1 MAKQKDR
8 KRTFFEVT
16 IPTWVLWA
24 VIVSF
29 VYAISLFIAYDV
41 GRRVPQSKH
50 GAIHVKEVE
59 RKKGGAIK
67 VPPFE
72 PPERVRHHSRF
83 RFTFDNEEV
92 LRSLRNR
99 EKLDKVL
106 AGAKT
111 DMKVF
116 LRLMKWV
123 RAQWTPGRPDPYP
136 PINAIVILDKIRKG
150 ETGGF
155 CAQYCF
161 VLVQCLQS
169 LGYKA
174 RYVTVKGHE
183 VIEVWSPG
191 LSKWVML
198 DPLYELY
205 ISKGIMLL
213 SVVEIHGTILRGG
226 HDLEV
231 HAQKDPGDL
240 KEYLSRYEKFAV
252 WAKNDHVS
260 SPINFF
266 DIERYKIYF
275 LDNPNERMYVPA
287 ESLYTFF
294 PEDLYFNPFMR
305 LIRRS

>member
-1 MAKQKDR
+1 M
-8 KRTFFEVT
+8 FFELT

-24 VIVSF
+24 TVVFF
-29 VYAISLFIAYDV
+29 VYAVSLFIAYDV
-41 GRRVPQSKH
+41 GKKTPQSPYGEMKE
-50 GAIHVKEVE
+50 KEVRRE
-59 RKKGGAIK
+59 KGDPIE
-67 VPPFE
+67 VPLFV
-72 PPERVRHHSRF
+72 PPERVFHHSRF
-83 RFTFDNEEV
+83 YFSFDTAKV
-92 LRSLRNR
+92 LGQLRKK
-99 EKLDKVL
+99 EGLDKII

-111 DMKVF
+111 DVEVF
-116 LRLMKWV
+116 SRLMSWV
-123 RAQWTPGRPDPYP
+123 RAQWSPGRPDPYP

-191 LSKWVML
+191 LLKWVML

-205 ISKGIMLL
+205 ISKGVIPL
-213 SVVEIHGTILRGG
+213 SVFEIHTMTLRDE

-231 HAQKDPGDL
+231 HAKKDPGDL
-240 KEYLSRYEKFAV
+240 RAYLSRYEKFAV
-252 WAKNDHVS
+252 WTKNDHIS

-275 LDNPNERMYVPA
+275 LDDPAEQMYVPTG
-287 ESLYTFF
+287 SLYTIF
-294 PEDLYFNPFMR
+294 PEDLYFNPIVR
-305 LIRRS
+305 